1 MKKLLYILTIV
12 FAFGCNSEDAPDCL
26 KSAGE
31 RVTRTVVLADFDQL
45 YINND
50 FNVLITQG
58 DVQNVAV
65 TIGENLFKE
74 IDFEVIEGELHIT
87 NHISC
92 RWVRKYDFPTINI
105 TVPIISKIEIT
116 GGSVIQTVGG
126 PLNVPSIELRSQDC
140 NGDFYMDI
148 NSNDL
153 IVWSNEISNFILT
166 GQVYNLTV
174 SFTSGDGLFKG
185 DNLLT
190 TNATVFHN
198 GTNTITVNVSNELK
212 GNINSTGN
220 LKYVGNVP
228 VTIDVKEN
236 GRGHLING
244 SN

>member
-1 MKKLLYILTIV
+1 MKKFLLILTIA

-26 KSAGE
+26 KSAGKQL
-31 RVTRTVVLADFDQL
+31 TKNVVLDDFDRL

-58 DVQNVAV
+58 AVQKVTI

-74 IDFEVIEGELHIT
+74 IDFKVIEGELHIT

-105 TVPIISKIEIT
+105 TVPTISKIEIT
-116 GGSVIQTVGG
+116 GGSVIQTVGT
-126 PLNVPSIELRSQDC
+126 LNVPSIELRSQDC

-148 NSNDL
+148 DSNNL
-153 IVWSNEISNFILT
+153 NVWSNEISNFTLI
-166 GQVYNLTV
+166 GQVNNLSV
-174 SFTSGDGLFKG
+174 SFTAGDGLFKG
-185 DNLLT
+185 ADLL
-190 TNATVFHN
+190 ATDANIYHN
-198 GTNTITVNVSNELK
+198 GTNIITVNVSNELK
-212 GNINSTGN
+212 GSINSTGN
-220 LKYVGNVP
+220 LKYVGNTP
-228 VTIDVKEN
+228 ATIDVKDN